1 MRFVLKP
8 IKQMKK
14 QNKMNRKGAVSGG
27 MIILLLVVAV
37 FAYTQNF
44 LGFKDLINPTPA
56 PGTPGAPAAAGK
68 CPSSGLTEVTINA
81 QEALASTATN
91 ANVSYYIYDD
101 GTLVKEGDTG
111 SDGTVSIDVAC
122 AAGKTY
128 SAVIL
133 NEKLLTGFYPQEF
146 TIEASDATFT
156 KNLKVYEFGQVN
168 VASVVSSADPAGGAN
183 FSAGTGKTCGF
194 TVTFSNNES
203 ASGYDKP
210 LIMVLANSSAVT
222 DITMDGVTEVPSKK
236 PQRITTPGGL
246 QYWIFEYPSMV
257 KSTDAAI
264 KVSGKV
270 QFTSSMSVKST
281 AKNENMSVVIVDQ
294 STYRTSQYK
303 TLSLKDGFVTAA
315 ENLETQALVGAPDS
329 NRATSGYKA
338 SYC

>member
-1 MRFVLKP
+1 M
-8 IKQMKK
+8 
-14 QNKMNRKGAVSGG
+14 NKKGAMSGG
-27 MIILLLVVAV
+27 MVILLIALLVLG
-37 FAYTQNF
+37 YTQNW
-44 LGFKDLINPTPA
+44 LGLKDLISPA
-56 PGTPGAPAAAGK
+56 PVPGSPGVPAVGK

-111 SDGTVSIDVAC
+111 SDGTISVDVAC

-128 SAVIL
+128 SAIVL
-133 NEKLLTGFYPQEF
+133 SEKLLTGFYRQEF
-146 TIEASDATFT
+146 TIDAGDATFT
-156 KNLKVYEFGQVN
+156 KNLKMYEFGQIN
-168 VASVVSSADPAGGAN
+168 VASVVSSADPTGGAN

-210 LIMVLANSSAVT
+210 LILVLVNSTAVA
-222 DITMDGVTEVPSKK
+222 DITMDGVTEATTKK
-236 PQRITTPGGL
+236 PARITTPGGL
-246 QYWIFEYPSMV
+246 QYYTFEYPGMI

-270 QFTSSMSVKST
+270 QFSASMSVKNT
-281 AKNENMSVVIVDQ
+281 AKNENMSVIVIDQ
-294 STYRTSQYK
+294 STFRVAEYK
-303 TLSLKDGFVTAA
+303 TLSLADGFLVAA
-315 ENLETQALVGAPDS
+315 ENTQTQGLVGAPDS

-338 SYC
+338 TYC